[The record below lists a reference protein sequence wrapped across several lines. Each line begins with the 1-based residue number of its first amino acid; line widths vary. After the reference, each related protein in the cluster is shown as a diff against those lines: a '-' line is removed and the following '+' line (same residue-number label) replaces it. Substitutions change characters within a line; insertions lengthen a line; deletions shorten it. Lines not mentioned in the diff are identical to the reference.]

1 MASAPAEAS
10 GKLRCV
16 VVTPERTVVDQEAEF
31 VALPLY
37 DGELGVA
44 PLRQP
49 LVGRLGYGE
58 LRIRSQGRTQRFYV
72 DGGFVEVAQDVVSVL
87 TARAIPAQELEA
99 EVIGQQLRAAYERKA
114 HDPEQLEQKHLA
126 LRRLQAQLRVARRQ
140 GQ

>member
-1 MASAPAEAS
+1 MSEGSATRQ
-10 GKLRCV
+10 LRCV
-16 VVTPERTVVDQEAEF
+16 VVTPETTVLDQEAQF

-58 LRIRSQGRTQRFYV
+58 LRICHGKQTLRYYV

-87 TARAIPAQELEA
+87 TARAIPAQELDAQE
-99 EVIGQQLRAAYERKA
+99 IRQQLQTTYQRKA
-114 HDPEQLEQKHLA
+114 HSPDQLEQKHQA
-126 LRRLQAQLRVARRQ
+126 LQRLQAQLRVAQRATS
-140 GQ
+140 